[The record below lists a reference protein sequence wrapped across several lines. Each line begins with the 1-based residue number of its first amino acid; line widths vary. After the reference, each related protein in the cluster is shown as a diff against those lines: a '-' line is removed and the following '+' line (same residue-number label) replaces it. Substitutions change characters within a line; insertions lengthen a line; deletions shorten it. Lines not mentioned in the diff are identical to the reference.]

1 MVFAGVVKIE
11 LTGMALQKK
20 YGMKLTCLITSTKT
34 TLHGWEICD
43 LHRQIKEL

>member
-20 YGMKLTCLITSTKT
+20 ILDETNMPYYIY
-34 TLHGWEICD
+34 
-43 LHRQIKEL
+43 